1 MATMARRTA
10 FNPAVA
16 LVLLLGASIL
26 LNYIDRGAI
35 GVAAPIMKSELGL
48 SATAF
53 GLAVSAFF
61 WIYAPVQLVLG
72 WLCDRF
78 SVYRL
83 LALGTLLWSVSTMLM
98 GAVGGF
104 VSLFL
109 LRLALGVGESIA
121 FPGSSKIICRHVP
134 AERRGLANAVVA
146 AAIALG
152 PAVGTFGGGAI
163 VAAFGWRIMF
173 VIFGIASAIWLLP
186 WRQVVRIL
194 PLKASR
200 SEDRFPVKKLIGRWS
215 LWAMGVGHASSNYGF
230 YFLLAFLPL
239 YLVQERG
246 LTIIEMSMLAT
257 LGFLVQA
264 MSALTLGIISD
275 RWTRAGRS
283 EAFVRRVMI
292 AGAHLI
298 YGGCIIAVPVAHSLA
313 TVAVLLCILG
323 GCGGAMGLNI
333 YALAQMFAG
342 PRASGTWVGIQNAVG
357 NISGIVGPAISGMII
372 DRAGYGSA
380 FGLAAAISIFGGL
393 WWAFGV
399 PRIAQVELD

>member
-1 MATMARRTA
+1 MATLARRSA
-10 FNPAVA
+10 LNPAAA
-16 LVLLLGASIL
+16 LVLLLGASVL

-35 GVAAPIMKSELGL
+35 GVAAPLMKSDLGL

-83 LALGTLLWSVSTMLM
+83 LALGTVLWSASTILM
-98 GAVGGF
+98 GAVDGF

-109 LRLALGVGESIA
+109 LRLVLGVGESIA

-134 AERRGLANAVVA
+134 PERRGLANAIVA

-152 PAVGTFGGGAI
+152 PAVGTFAGGSI
-163 VAAFGWRIMF
+163 TAAFGWRIMF
-173 VIFGIASAIWLLP
+173 VVFGLASAIWLLP
-186 WRQVVRIL
+186 WQRVVRNL
-194 PLKASR
+194 RSDGAASG
-200 SEDRFPVKKLIGRWS
+200 DRFPVRKLLRRWS
-215 LWAMGVGHASSNYGF
+215 LWSMGVAHATSNYGF

-239 YLVQERG
+239 YLVQQRG
-246 LTIIEMSMLAT
+246 LTIVQMTMLAT
-257 LGFLVQA
+257 LGFAVQA
-264 MSALTLGIISD
+264 VSGLMLGFVSD
-275 RWTRAGRS
+275 RWTRGGRS
-283 EAFVRRVMI
+283 EALFRRATI
-292 AGAHLI
+292 SAAHLI
-298 YGGCIIAVPVAHSLA
+298 YGVCIIAVPLVHSLTA
-313 TVAVLLCILG
+313 VAVLLCVLG
-323 GCGGAMGLNI
+323 ACGGSMALNI
-333 YALAQMFAG
+333 YAIAQMFAG

-357 NISGIVGPAISGMII
+357 NVSGIVGPAISGIII

-380 FGLAAAISIFGGL
+380 FGLAAAVSIFGGV

-399 PRIAQVELD
+399 PRIRQIELD